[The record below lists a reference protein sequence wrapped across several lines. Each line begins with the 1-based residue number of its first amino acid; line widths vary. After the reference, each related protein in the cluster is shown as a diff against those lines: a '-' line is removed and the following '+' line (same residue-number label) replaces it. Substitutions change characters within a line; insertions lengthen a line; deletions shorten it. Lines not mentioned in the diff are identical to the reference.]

1 MQFVA
6 DFHLHSKYSRATSK
20 EMDLENL
27 AKWAKI
33 KGITVLG
40 TGDFTHQGWLKE
52 LKENLA
58 PAETGLFKIKK
69 EKDKNSDVRFLLT
82 TEISCVYLKNG
93 KIRKI
98 HLIIFAP
105 SFEIVDKI
113 NIKLKS
119 FGNLNVD
126 GRPTLGLDAKQLTKI
141 ILDISPDCLIV
152 PAHMW
157 TPHFSLFGSR
167 SGFDSLNECF
177 EEFSDYIFAG
187 ETGLSSS
194 PEMNW
199 RLSCLDKITLISC
212 SDAHSPSKIGREANV
227 FDTELNYYAIL
238 TAIKEKDRSKFLYT
252 IEFFPEEGKYH
263 YDGHRNCGVAFHP
276 KETRKNDGICPI
288 CGKPLTIGVL
298 NRVEQLADRPE
309 KFVPENAIPF
319 KSLVPLEEIIAD
331 VLGQEVGTVN
341 VNKEYKKLIESFGN
355 EFNVLLEVKREDL
368 EKITSSEIAEGIM
381 RVREG
386 RVFIQ
391 PGYDGVY
398 GKVKIFQEGERKNI
412 SQQGRL
418 F

>member
-6 DFHLHSKYSRATSK
+6 DFHLHSKYSRATSQ

-27 AKWAKI
+27 EKWAKI
-33 KGITVLG
+33 KGIKVLG

-52 LKENLA
+52 LKEKLE
-58 PAETGLFKIKK
+58 PVETGLFKIKK
-69 EKDKNSDVRFLLT
+69 QKSDIRFLLT
-82 TEISCVYLKNG
+82 SEVNCVYFKNG

-113 NIKLKS
+113 NAKLNLV
-119 FGNLNVD
+119 GNLNTD
-126 GRPTLGLDAKQLTKI
+126 GRPTLELDAKELTKI
-141 ILDISPDCLIV
+141 ILNISPDCLIV
-152 PAHMW
+152 PAHIW

-167 SGFDSLNECF
+167 SGFDSLEECF
-177 EEFSDYIFAG
+177 EEFSKYIFAG

-199 RLSCLDKITLISC
+199 RLSSLDKITLISC

-227 FDTELNYYAIL
+227 FDTELNYPSIIK
-238 TAIKEKDRSKFLYT
+238 AIKEKDSSKFLYT

-263 YDGHRNCGVAFHP
+263 YDGHRNCGVSLHP
-276 KETRKNDGICPI
+276 KETKKYNGICPV

-309 KFVPENAIPF
+309 KFIPPNAIPF

-331 VLGQEVGTVN
+331 ALDENVGTVS
-341 VNKEYKKLIESFGN
+341 VEREYKRLIENFDN
-355 EFNVLLEVKREDL
+355 EFNILLNVQREDL
-368 EKITSSEIAEGIM
+368 EKITLPEIAEGVI

-386 RVFIQ
+386 KVFIQ

-398 GKVKIFQEGERKNI
+398 GKVKIFQKGEEKKFSR
-412 SQQGRL
+412 QGTL